1 MAEQKEYKYYAF
13 ISYSRKNS
21 KVAAYFHRRLEHFRI
36 PVKYVSEENRPP
48 KQKFLRPVFRD
59 RRDLEA
65 NENSFTDDI
74 KKALENSRYLIVL
87 CSPES
92 AQSKW
97 VDEEIKYF
105 LETHNNNYRLI
116 VPVVLSGCPGCA
128 NETECLPLSLRLE
141 EITSRNLPS
150 MIPDEGEDE
159 KTGWLSGVV
168 QSMSYMLKVNRE
180 RIRAT
185 VDAERVRLAKIY
197 SFIGIAS
204 AMIFAGLACWA
215 IKAEQVAELNKVKA
229 EENER
234 LAKKNAQEAEMS
246 AIKAENER
254 RIAVGTLDFI
264 VDTFSKGDPLNA
276 GQGNVRIVDAL
287 KMKVPDIYKL
297 EPLELRADIQCHI
310 GSLFYNNGMFEEATN
325 LLFSAV
331 ELNKK
336 MRPNSNNMAYSLYCM
351 SWCYADIN
359 DIAKAMD
366 CAKQSLRIYESEV
379 KKDEFKISQ
388 ACNAIGVFSMRK
400 GDLKVAREHL
410 NRSLLI
416 KERVLG
422 YKNVGTAIVYV
433 NLGFLYSKQRLYD
446 LAQKAFKKA
455 VEIYRA
461 NGEQGKLG
469 LVKSL
474 RGLGLTYKRT
484 KDYDTAVKYFTEA
497 YDECVQNY
505 EKKSF
510 LMMNLC
516 LDIGRT
522 YILMGKLG
530 SAQEFLKKALGL
542 FDKISTQQSE
552 VALDDIRS
560 EIEKS
565 LKSVNY
571 RLKSTK

>member
-1 MAEQKEYKYYAF
+1 MAEKKDYKYYAF

-21 KVAAYFHRRLEHFRI
+21 KAAAYFHRQLEHFRI
-36 PVKYVSEENRPP
+36 PVKYVAEENRPP
-48 KQKFLRPVFRD
+48 RQKFLRPIFRD

-97 VDEEIKYF
+97 VDEEIKHF
-105 LETHNNNYRLI
+105 LETHNNDYRLI
-116 VPVVLSGCPGCA
+116 VPVVLSGCPGCT
-128 NETECLPLSLRLE
+128 NETECLPLSLRFG

-159 KTGWLSGVV
+159 KTGWLTGVV
-168 QSMSYMLKVNRE
+168 QSMSYMLKVKKE

-185 VDAERVRLAKIY
+185 VDAERVRQAKIY
-197 SFIGIAS
+197 SFIGIACTV
-204 AMIFAGLACWA
+204 IFAMMAFWA

-234 LAKKNAQEAEMS
+234 LAKKNAQEAEVS

-264 VDTFSKGDPLNA
+264 VDTFSKGDPVNA

-287 KMKVPDIYKL
+287 KMKVHDICKL

-325 LLFSAV
+325 LLVSAV
-331 ELNKK
+331 EVNKK

-359 DIAKAMD
+359 DIARAMD

-388 ACNAIGVFSMRK
+388 VCNAIGVFSMRK
-400 GDLKVAREHL
+400 GDLKVAREYL

-422 YKNVGTAIVYV
+422 YKNEGTAIVYV

-446 LAQKAFKKA
+446 LSKKSFKKG

-461 NGEQGKLG
+461 NGERGGVG

-484 KDYDTAVKYFTEA
+484 KDYDLAVKYLKEA
-497 YDECVQNY
+497 HDECVQNH
-505 EKKSF
+505 EKNSF
-510 LMMNLC
+510 LMVNLC
-516 LDIGRT
+516 LDIGRS
-522 YILMGKLG
+522 YILMGKFG
-530 SAQEFLKKALGL
+530 EAREFLKKAL
-542 FDKISTQQSE
+542 DISYKISTQQST
-552 VALDDIRS
+552 VALDNIRS